1 MKKLLTLPLFILCF
15 SITKA
20 QDSKFEIGP
29 EVGANFSSYAFSDG
43 DFDDK
48 SLTRISF
55 GAIAKVNF
63 SENWSLI
70 GKLKYDGKGSKAND
84 SSFEEKLNYVTLPV
98 MAEWRFGSGNLKGF
112 LNFGLYAGFLTSAKT
127 EFEDGEELNIK
138 DSVKST
144 DFGGAYGIGVIYKL
158 KDNMNLIFG
167 IGGQTGAIDLEEG
180 EGSAVIIRNQVL
192 SANIGLTFG
201 I

>member
-1 MKKLLTLPLFILCF
+1 MKKLLILPLFILCF
-15 SITKA
+15 AITKA

-29 EVGANFSSYAFSDG
+29 EIGANFSSYAFSDG

-48 SLTRISF
+48 SLTRISL

-112 LNFGLYAGFLTSAKT
+112 LNFGLYAGF
-127 EFEDGEELNIK
+127 
-138 DSVKST
+138 
-144 DFGGAYGIGVIYKL
+144 
-158 KDNMNLIFG
+158 
-167 IGGQTGAIDLEEG
+167 
-180 EGSAVIIRNQVL
+180 
-192 SANIGLTFG
+192 
-201 I
+201 